1 MLILY
6 LTLITLQKT
15 PKRGNPFIPE
25 KHLKSKGKPETLKRN
40 FFLYFRPSLHYSFST
55 FIIGRYVLIF
65 QYSNFFTTK
74 SDLLRLIIER
84 VRRMLERVL
93 EQVEVS
99 DLNKEER
106 IEWLMNEYGQ
116 NIARLAFTYT
126 KQKQLSEDIA
136 QEVFIKCYENLDNFR
151 NESTYKTWLYRIT
164 VNLCKDKLRSWSFK
178 NIVLTEFFTK
188 IKSTNKSPEMELVG
202 LEERRLVA
210 EKILSL
216 PVKYREVI
224 ILYYYE
230 EMSYNQISDL
240 LNLSIQTIKSRLHR
254 ARLLLKKLLEGSIKH
269 G

>member
-1 MLILY
+1 M
-6 LTLITLQKT
+6 
-15 PKRGNPFIPE
+15 
-25 KHLKSKGKPETLKRN
+25 
-40 FFLYFRPSLHYSFST
+40 
-55 FIIGRYVLIF
+55 
-65 QYSNFFTTK
+65 
-74 SDLLRLIIER
+74 
-84 VRRMLERVL
+84 
-93 EQVEVS
+93 
-99 DLNKEER
+99 
-106 IEWLMNEYGQ
+106 
-116 NIARLAFTYT
+116 
-126 KQKQLSEDIA
+126 
-136 QEVFIKCYENLDNFR
+136 
-151 NESTYKTWLYRIT
+151 
-164 VNLCKDKLRSWSFK
+164 NLCKDKLRSWSFK

>member
-1 MLILY
+1 M
-6 LTLITLQKT
+6 
-15 PKRGNPFIPE
+15 
-25 KHLKSKGKPETLKRN
+25 
-40 FFLYFRPSLHYSFST
+40 
-55 FIIGRYVLIF
+55 
-65 QYSNFFTTK
+65 
-74 SDLLRLIIER
+74 
-84 VRRMLERVL
+84 RRMLERVI

-99 DLNKEER
+99 ELNKEER
-106 IEWLMNEYGQ
+106 IEWLMNEYSQ

-151 NESTYKTWLYRIT
+151 NESSYKTWLYRIT

-202 LEERRLVA
+202 LEEKRLVA

-240 LNLSIQTIKSRLHR
+240 INLSIQTIKSRLHR
-254 ARLLLKKLLEGSIKH
+254 ARLLLKKSLEGSIKH

>member
-1 MLILY
+1 
-6 LTLITLQKT
+6 
-15 PKRGNPFIPE
+15 
-25 KHLKSKGKPETLKRN
+25 
-40 FFLYFRPSLHYSFST
+40 
-55 FIIGRYVLIF
+55 
-65 QYSNFFTTK
+65 
-74 SDLLRLIIER
+74 
-84 VRRMLERVL
+84 MLERVL